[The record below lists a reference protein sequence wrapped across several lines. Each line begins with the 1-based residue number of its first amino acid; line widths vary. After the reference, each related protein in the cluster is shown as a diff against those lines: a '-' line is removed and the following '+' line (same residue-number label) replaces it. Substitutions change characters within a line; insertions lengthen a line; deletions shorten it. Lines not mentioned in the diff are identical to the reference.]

1 MKPYPAD
8 LRERVAAAC
17 AAGDHPL
24 GQVAARSSVSL
35 SFVNKLLKRQRT
47 HGTVAALPHHGG
59 PAPLLDEAARAD
71 LAACVARQPDATL
84 DATLDELRVLLAASG
99 GPAHH
104 RMAGLAGAGFAAH
117 KKSVH
122 AAERAAER
130 VKQLRRA
137 FLEAL
142 PGQDVAR
149 FKFVDE
155 TSVNLTC
162 TRRYGRA
169 PGGRRVDQPVPL
181 RSGPNVTV
189 IAALTTQGVEAVR
202 ELDGAVNAAA
212 FAVCLDQ
219 VLGPTLVPGD
229 VVVLDN
235 LRVHKAPGLAELVE
249 KRGAR
254 LLFLPP

>member
-1 MKPYPAD
+1 MPRWTPRSTSCACCWRPA
-8 LRERVAAAC
+8 
-17 AAGDHPL
+17 
-24 GQVAARSSVSL
+24 
-35 SFVNKLLKRQRT
+35 
-47 HGTVAALPHHGG
+47 
-59 PAPLLDEAARAD
+59 
-71 LAACVARQPDATL
+71 
-84 DATLDELRVLLAASG
+84 AASG
-99 GPAHH
+99 GRAHH
-104 RMAGLAGAGFAAH
+104 RLAGLAGAGFAAH

-122 AAERAAER
+122 AAERDTER
-130 VKQLRRA
+130 VTQLRRA

-189 IAALTTQGVEAVR
+189 IAALTTQGVEAVM

-212 FAVCLDQ
+212 FAVYLDQ
-219 VLGPTLVPGD
+219 VLGPTLAPGD

-254 LLFLPP
+254 LLFLPPYSPDFTPVELAFSKLKTFLRTAQARTREALEAVIQTITGWITERDAKNGFDHCGYHVH